1 MSWLRYEIKNLVQL
15 SPVYCFRDLSF
26 KAINELQD
34 HSVRQKQSNIHLVLI
49 KYEVVLAAAAATN
62 VVKRSMVHV
71 FTKDKRTKIST
82 TFKN

>member
-34 HSVRQKQSNIHLVLI
+34 HSVRQKQIFSSCV
-49 KYEVVLAAAAATN
+49 KYEVFLAAAAATN